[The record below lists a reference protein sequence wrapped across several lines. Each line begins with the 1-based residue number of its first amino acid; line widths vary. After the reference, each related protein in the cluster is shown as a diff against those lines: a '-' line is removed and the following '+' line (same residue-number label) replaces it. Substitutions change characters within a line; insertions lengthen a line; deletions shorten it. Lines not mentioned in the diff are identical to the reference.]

1 MADEAGRVV
10 QRVDRWLWFARFVK
24 TRALAQRLI
33 AKGKVRVN
41 RTKITK
47 PSQTVS
53 PGDVVSFM
61 NRDHIKV
68 VEVIAT
74 GTRRGP
80 ASEARLLYCEI
91 NPVPDVAAGTA
102 AHHIMP
108 DLRTST
114 LDDLPRK
121 CKFTGNPPDK
131 DNS

>member
-1 MADEAGRVV
+1 MADDAVRTV
-10 QRVDRWLWFARFVK
+10 QRIDRWLWFARLVK
-24 TRALAQRLI
+24 TRALAQRLV

-41 RTKITK
+41 RTKVTK

-80 ASEARLLYCEI
+80 APEARSLYNEI
-91 NPVPDVAAGTA
+91 GARTDDVPGSATQPSDA
-102 AHHIMP
+102 
-108 DLRTST
+108 
-114 LDDLPRK
+114 
-121 CKFTGNPPDK
+121 
-131 DNS
+131 

>member
-1 MADEAGRVV
+1 MADDAVRAV

-24 TRALAQRLI
+24 TRALAQRLV

-41 RTKITK
+41 RAKITK

-53 PGDVVSFM
+53 PGDIVSFM

-80 ASEARLLYCEI
+80 APEARTLYKDMSVQKDD
-91 NPVPDVAAGTA
+91 VPGS
-102 AHHIMP
+102 
-108 DLRTST
+108 ST
-114 LDDLPRK
+114 QPTDA
-121 CKFTGNPPDK
+121 
-131 DNS
+131 